1 MEPMVTI
8 SLKEYERLK
17 DLEYQMRF
25 LIDKVEI
32 NQASTEKFGIPDHHP
47 LAYNYINSYKTGTI
61 DKNDLKYFYK
71 NLLDIDELIVRGEE
85 NE

>member
-32 NQASTEKFGIPDHHP
+32 KENKGLKYNNLDPLQKPHP
-47 LAYNYINSYKTGTI
+47 FLDRIGTI
-61 DKNDLKYFYK
+61 DKKNLDYFYK
-71 NLLDIDELIVRGEE
+71 NLLDIDDLVVRGEE